1 MSKAVLITGAG
12 ARVGAHFARGLAS
25 DGWQVAIHY
34 NRSSHKA
41 QALVDEIKGQG
52 GQATAVQ
59 ANLSVPQETDTLIER
74 AATALGHPLTALINN
89 ASTFTLDT
97 AQNFTRATY
106 DYHMEVNLRAPMLLA
121 QHIAAQLPDDQEG
134 VIINLID
141 QRVLKPNPTFFSY
154 SAAKAALFWATK
166 TMAQSY
172 APNIRVN
179 GIGPGPS
186 LQSIHQQG
194 DEFAHEAKNTL
205 LQRPSSPD
213 ALLEGLRY
221 LLSAEVV
228 TGQMLAIDSGQHLTW
243 QTPDLMVR
251 HTND

>member
-1 MSKAVLITGAG
+1 MSKTVLITGAG
-12 ARVGAHFARGLAS
+12 ARVGAHFAKGLAS
-25 DGWQVAIHY
+25 EDWQVAIHF
-34 NRSSHKA
+34 NRSRDKA
-41 QALVDEIKGQG
+41 QALVNEIRANG
-52 GQATAVQ
+52 GQAVAVQ
-59 ANLSVPQETDTLIER
+59 ANISVPQETDTLIER
-74 AATALGHPLTALINN
+74 AAAALKEPLTALINN
-89 ASTFTLDT
+89 ASTFTPDT

-106 DYHMEVNLRAPMLLA
+106 DYHMEINLRAPLLLS
-121 QHIAAQLPDDQEG
+121 QRLAAQLPVGSDG
-134 VIINLID
+134 VIINMID

-172 APNIRVN
+172 APRIRVN

-194 DEFAHEAKNTL
+194 DEFDREAQNTL

-221 LLSAEVV
+221 LLSAKSV

-251 HTND
+251 HNDD